1 MAMSVKGKPEIWEDE
16 WVRTTCGGCYA
27 KCSIRVHRVNGVAVK
42 VEGEPDNDFGA
53 RGGICAKGQAMLQAL
68 YDPNRIN
75 YPVRRTNPKKG
86 LFEDPKW
93 ERISWDE
100 APCQIAERLKKI
112 RAENP
117 NKLMHGGTT
126 SPGMGPNLPLV
137 FGVFGAVFGTKNWYI
152 GGAGLHCGSGSH
164 MGAGHYHAS

>member
-1 MAMSVKGKPEIWEDE
+1 MAMSVKGKPEIWEEE

-27 KCSIRVHRVNGVAVK
+27 TCSIRVHRVNGVAVK

-86 LFEDPKW
+86 LFEDPK
-93 ERISWDE
+93 
-100 APCQIAERLKKI
+100 
-112 RAENP
+112 
-117 NKLMHGGTT
+117 
-126 SPGMGPNLPLV
+126 
-137 FGVFGAVFGTKNWYI
+137 
-152 GGAGLHCGSGSH
+152 
-164 MGAGHYHAS
+164 